1 MIIKTKKYQL
11 AKNTY
16 IKIAL
21 VNALK
26 KQWWAFLIALGICAF
41 TFVSYWFLALG
52 ILGAVLFVA
61 FWAIQ
66 FAGIT
71 QVDQYKVLFDKYTY
85 EIDGRQILIKMNDKQ
100 GMQMKWENIQTV
112 DKTKEAYILY
122 VSKGQFV
129 YLPFKIFN
137 SDNDINFFEALLKRK
152 SLVKE

>member
-1 MIIKTKKYQL
+1 M
-11 AKNTY
+11 
-16 IKIAL
+16 
-21 VNALK
+21 
-26 KQWWAFLIALGICAF
+26 
-41 TFVSYWFLALG
+41 
-52 ILGAVLFVA
+52 
-61 FWAIQ
+61 
-66 FAGIT
+66 
-71 QVDQYKVLFDKYTY
+71 DQYKVLFDKYTY

-137 SDNDINFFEALLKRK
+137 SDNDIIFFEALLKRK